1 MAVME
6 VLAEVAV
13 LVLQVQMDLAMVAQV
28 AMEQILIHLG
38 HLLLHQE

>member
-6 VLAEVAV
+6 VLAAVAV

-28 AMEQILIHLG
+28 AMEQTPTHLG